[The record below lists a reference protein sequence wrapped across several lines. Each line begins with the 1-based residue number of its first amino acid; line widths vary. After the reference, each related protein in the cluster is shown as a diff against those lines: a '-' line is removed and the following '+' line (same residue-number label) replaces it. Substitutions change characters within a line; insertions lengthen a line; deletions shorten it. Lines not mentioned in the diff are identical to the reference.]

1 MNHDHHDHSDI
12 GCLEAIEGLYALLD
26 GEISDPRTV
35 EQIETHVAHCRSCF
49 SRAQVEQIITEKI
62 SQLEQVA
69 VVFRNG
75 DFLIEVKAGI
85 NDHHGRHQLCD

>member
-69 VVFRNG
+69 EGEGRKAPERLQRKLRNIL
-75 DFLIEVKAGI
+75 DKL
-85 NDHHGRHQLCD
+85 